1 MLILKR
7 RVTGATFNVP
17 PTAPRARKKTGE
29 TPTETTCA
37 QSSRILTHAPR
48 PTGPRVRDDA
58 RFDPV
63 VMKAP
68 DSIEPTCEDAKV
80 SHRPSAHRYEIYGDW
95 PANRDSLPYPDPGD
109 LETANHSFPG
119 RSHEGAVLEAGASP
133 TLILRVCKQGTP

>member
-1 MLILKR
+1 MFKR
-7 RVTGATFNVP
+7 RVAGATFNVP
-17 PTAPRARKKTGE
+17 PTASRARKKTGK

-58 RFDPV
+58 RFDAV

-80 SHRPSAHRYEIYGDW
+80 SHRPSAHRYSD
-95 PANRDSLPYPDPGD
+95 PRKFANRQVRDFAYYSDPVLRTTPPSRGSPGCLHDGALINCSQFAKAIDS
-109 LETANHSFPG
+109 
-119 RSHEGAVLEAGASP
+119 
-133 TLILRVCKQGTP
+133 